1 MRINLELP
9 EETRSI
15 VLEPNQHG
23 GRLTDILRRANLPL
37 NTRCGERMLCKSC
50 VLDVFRGGEWRK
62 ENACR
67 IEVNEEITVRIPAH
81 ALLTY
86 RPQVLSNY
94 RINVPFAYDPAFGHS
109 GLAAAVDIGT
119 TTVALSLIELSSG
132 RTIGTTTAFN
142 KQMNWGDDVLTRIN
156 LCLTDPSSIA
166 QLQKAVLEETL
177 NPLLDEALV
186 ANHRYISEVKGWM
199 IAGNTTMLHLAAG
212 VDPSSMGFSPFTPT
226 FLELQS
232 LESHGLGLHPPHVPV
247 QLLPGAAAYIGADIT
262 CGVLASGLA
271 YDDGPCLLVDVGT
284 NGEIVL
290 KANGKLIGC
299 ATAAGPAFE
308 GSGLRCGIRAGD
320 GAIAHL
326 KICRDPLHVECEMIG
341 GDRLKAIGICG
352 SAYIDFL
359 AQGFRSGLLN
369 ASGRI
374 QKASLPDGDPRLT
387 QGDYGWEFELTK
399 GLGKRPIVISDP
411 DIARLLQAK
420 AAIAAGIQTL
430 LRRSGIQAKDL
441 KTVYLA
447 GGFGMHLNIQNA
459 LDCGLLPDVRFDQIQ
474 LVGNTSLA
482 GATLATVDRSTINEI
497 SRIGAEIEIVEL
509 NLDPDFEDTYIDNLT
524 LDLE

>member
-15 VLEPNQHG
+15 HLEPQQIG

-50 VLDVFRGGEWRK
+50 VLDVFRGGEWRP

-67 IEVNEEITVRIPAH
+67 VDVDEEITVRIPAH
-81 ALLTY
+81 AMLAY
-86 RPQVLSNY
+86 RPQVLSNF
-94 RINVPFAYDPAFGHS
+94 RINVPFAYDPAFGSS

-119 TTVALSLIELSSG
+119 TTVALSLIELSTG
-132 RTIGTTTAFN
+132 QTIGITTAFN
-142 KQMNWGDDVLTRIN
+142 RQMHWGDDVLTRIN
-156 LCLTDPSSIA
+156 LCLTDQESIG
-166 QLQKAVLEETL
+166 QLQKAIIEETL
-177 NPLLDEALV
+177 NALLTEALE
-186 ANHRYISEVKGWM
+186 ANHRYISEVRGWM

-212 VDPSSMGFSPFTPT
+212 VDPSSLGISPFTPT

-232 LESHGLGLHPPHVPV
+232 LQSDSLGLIPAHVPV
-247 QLLPGAAAYIGADIT
+247 NLLPGAAAYIGADIT

-290 KANGKLIGC
+290 NVDGKLIGC

-308 GSGLRCGIRAGD
+308 GCGLQCGIRAGD
-320 GAIAHL
+320 GAIAHIEL
-326 KICRDPLHVECEMIG
+326 SGSPIQVGCDVIG
-341 GDRLKAIGICG
+341 PDQTKPIGICG

-359 AQGFRSGLLN
+359 AQGFKSGLLS
-369 ASGRI
+369 ASGRL
-374 QKASLPDGDPRLT
+374 QASALPEGDSRIAR
-387 QGDYGWEFELTK
+387 GDYGLEFELAK
-399 GLGKRPIVISDP
+399 GVGKRPIVISDP

-430 LRRSGIQAKDL
+430 LKRAGIQAREL
-441 KTVYLA
+441 KTLYLA
-447 GGFGMHLNIQNA
+447 GGFGMHLDINNA
-459 LDCGLLPDVRFDQIQ
+459 IACGLLPDVQPEQIQ

-482 GATLATVDRSTINEI
+482 GATLASVDRSTIQEI
-497 SRIGAEIEIVEL
+497 SRIGAGIESVEL

-524 LDLE
+524 LDFE